1 VAPHC
6 VRLACGP
13 DQRVVMPGAM
23 LLGAALTVLADLAAR
38 TVASPAEVP
47 LGILTALLGAP
58 FFLML
63 LWRSRGQLGL

>member
-1 VAPHC
+1 MDAHRTTHALP
-6 VRLACGP
+6 LAAVGLSILSV
-13 DQRVVMPGAM
+13 QIGAT
-23 LLGAALTVLADLAAR
+23 LTILADLVAR

-63 LWRSRGQLGL
+63 LWRNRGQLGL